1 MKTTDV
7 SRAVAGLS
15 QTPAL
20 SPSVD
25 ATRQSP
31 LWRRGAA
38 SIGAALGLALVVWA
52 IARALGVEIA
62 SPQMGTNPVA
72 PIGMGHVAAATITA
86 AVAGLAGMAVLER
99 LVPARARMIWLVV
112 AGIVLLASLGAPL
125 TGAGITAS
133 TRVALVA
140 MHLVVGGAL
149 VTGLPS
155 PSIARRSP
163 RSSRQGGRHE
173 QVH

>member
-1 MKTTDV
+1 MKSTDAP
-7 SRAVAGLS
+7 RTVADSS
-15 QTPAL
+15 QAPEP
-20 SPSVD
+20 SHSVD
-25 ATRQSP
+25 ATRRFP

-38 SIGAALGLALVVWA
+38 SIGAALALAVAVWA
-52 IARALGVEIA
+52 IARGFGVDIA

-72 PIGMGHVAAATITA
+72 PIGVGHVAAATIA
-86 AVAGLAGMAVLER
+86 AGVAGWAGLAVLER

-149 VTGLPS
+149 VTALPRL
-155 PSIARRSP
+155 RR
-163 RSSRQGGRHE
+163 
-173 QVH
+173 